1 MIIVKAQQLRQLKE
15 EFQKEEHGEH
25 VGHAQSTMVNSH
37 GETILL
43 SVRVASKT
51 KTKRHYYR
59 CVRYFLL
66 GDDER
71 AKWHASIDNDF
82 ATPDEAIK
90 WIGDAS
96 LDT

>member
-15 EFQKEEHGEH
+15 EFQKNEH

-43 SVRVASKT
+43 SVRIASKAEDEGEWQ
-51 KTKRHYYR
+51 RYR

-66 GDDER
+66 GDDEL
-71 AKWHASIDNDF
+71 AKWHASIDNAF